1 MDLGAFTDAGE
12 VRKDNEDSF
21 YIPELND
28 ELKLFLVSD
37 GIGGQKHGEIASK
50 ATIDNIVKFMKDNFN
65 NYEDKGELL
74 HDATI
79 SANRTIKDIS
89 NENEEYK
96 GMGATLVAML
106 YDDKEKELK
115 ITHAGDSRCYI
126 IRKSIISQLTV
137 DNSYVEYLLQ
147 KGVISAEE
155 AKNHPQKNLITKA
168 IGMEQDIDVEIDS
181 VEVKNKDIFLLCS
194 DGLTSMLSDED
205 ILHIILKEKGSMQ
218 ECAEKLVVEAKLRGG
233 FDNITVILLEV

>member
-1 MDLGAFTDAGE
+1 MDFGAFTDVGE
-12 VRKDNEDSF
+12 IRKDNEDSF
-21 YIPELND
+21 YIPEVND

-37 GIGGQKHGEIASK
+37 GIGGQNHGEIASK
-50 ATIDNIVKFMKDNFN
+50 VTIDNIVNFMKDNFN
-65 NYEDKGELL
+65 DYIDKGELL
-74 HDATI
+74 RVATI
-79 SANRTIKDIS
+79 NANKSINALS
-89 NENEEYK
+89 NEKEEYK

-106 YDDKEKELK
+106 LDEKEKTLK

-181 VEVKNKDIFLLCS
+181 IEIKDKDIFLLCS

-205 ILHIILKEKGSMQ
+205 ILHIMLKYTGSMQ
-218 ECAEKLVVEAKLRGG
+218 ECAEKLVEEAKIRGG
-233 FDNITVILLEV
+233 YDNITVILLEV